1 MSILLRIHQWFSF
14 QGSFASFG
22 VAYFL
27 QSIVVLVFVALS
39 FIALIYIFRKY
50 MARIQRRIG
59 PNRVGKFGL
68 LQLIADALKLVG
80 KESILPEGRD
90 DMAYKIAPVIV
101 MIATILAFVLLPFGD
116 LAYFG
121 SLAVTHS
128 KVTLVLMFGIL
139 SIIPIGEILGGISTK
154 SNYALLGTM
163 RAVAKDISFEIPM
176 MISVLAIVIVSSR
189 SYVTGDAIT
198 GGLSLSG
205 IVSNEVIPYGIIE
218 PLGLLVFFIS
228 MVARASYSPFDLGES
243 DSELISGYTTE
254 YSGMRF
260 GFFYIGLF
268 GMVYLSSFL
277 ISVLYLGGANGPYD
291 NYVGFIYLMIKTI
304 ILVLISFLIWVA
316 IPRIRIDK
324 FVNLGWKYLLPLS
337 MANLVYAG
345 LFVLYIR

>member
-1 MSILLRIHQWFSF
+1 MSLLFIIHQWFSF
-14 QGSFASFG
+14 LGNYASYA

-27 QSIVVLVFVALS
+27 QTAFILIFVALS
-39 FIALIYIFRKY
+39 FVALIYIFRKY
-50 MARIQRRIG
+50 MARIQRRVG

-68 LQLIADALKLVG
+68 LQLIADALKLIG
-80 KESILPEGRD
+80 KESILPESRD

-101 MIATILAFVLLPFGD
+101 MIATMLAFILLPFGD
-116 LAYFG
+116 IAYFG

-128 KVTLVLMFGIL
+128 KVTLILMFGVL
-139 SIIPIGEILGGISTK
+139 SILPIGEILGGISTK

-176 MISVLAIVIVSSR
+176 MISVLAIVLVSSR
-189 SYVTGDAIT
+189 SYVTGGAIT
-198 GGLSLSG
+198 GGFSLSG
-205 IVSNEVIPYGIIE
+205 IVSNEIIPYGIIE
-218 PLGLLVFFIS
+218 PLGLLIFFIS

-260 GFFYIGLF
+260 GLFYVGLF
-268 GMVYLSSFL
+268 GMVYLSSFM
-277 ISVLYLGGANGPYD
+277 ISILYLGGSNGPFD
-291 NYVGFIYLMIKTI
+291 HYVGFIYLFIKTI

-316 IPRIRIDK
+316 LPRIRIDK

-337 MANLVYAG
+337 MINLVYAG

>member
-1 MSILLRIHQWFSF
+1 MSLLVRIHQW
-14 QGSFASFG
+14 
-22 VAYFL
+22 
-27 QSIVVLVFVALS
+27 LS
-39 FIALIYIFRKY
+39 FLGNFTSLGLAYILQTIFILIFVGISFVALIYIFRKY
-50 MARIQRRIG
+50 MARIQRRVG

-68 LQLIADALKLVG
+68 LQLIADLFKLLG
-80 KESILPEGRD
+80 KESIMPERRD
-90 DMAYKIAPVIV
+90 DMAYKLAPIIV
-101 MIATILAFVLLPFGD
+101 MIATMLAFILLPFGD

-128 KVTLVLMFGIL
+128 KVTLILMFGIL
-139 SIIPIGEILGGISTK
+139 SILPIGEILGGISTK

-189 SYVTGDAIT
+189 SYVTGGAIT

-205 IVSNEVIPYGIIE
+205 IVANEIIPYGIIE
-218 PLGLLVFFIS
+218 PLGLLIFFIS

-260 GFFYIGLF
+260 GLFYVGLF

-277 ISVLYLGGANGPYD
+277 ISILYLGGSNGPFD
-291 NYVGFIYLMIKTI
+291 HYVGFLYLFIKTD
-304 ILVLISFLIWVA
+304 ILVLISFLIWVTL
-316 IPRIRIDK
+316 PRIRIDK

-337 MANLVYAG
+337 MINLVYAG

>member
-1 MSILLRIHQWFSF
+1 MSLLVRIHQW
-14 QGSFASFG
+14 
-22 VAYFL
+22 
-27 QSIVVLVFVALS
+27 LS
-39 FIALIYIFRKY
+39 FLGNFTSLGLAYILQTIFILIFVGISFVALIYIFRKY
-50 MARIQRRIG
+50 MARIQRRVG

-68 LQLIADALKLVG
+68 LQLIADLFKLMG
-80 KESILPEGRD
+80 KESIMPERRD
-90 DMAYKIAPVIV
+90 DMAYKLAPIIV
-101 MIATILAFVLLPFGD
+101 MIATMLAFILLPFGD

-128 KVTLVLMFGIL
+128 KVTLILMFGIL
-139 SIIPIGEILGGISTK
+139 SILPIGEILGGISTK

-189 SYVTGDAIT
+189 SYVTGGAIT

-205 IVSNEVIPYGIIE
+205 IVANEIIPYGIIE
-218 PLGLLVFFIS
+218 PLGLLIFFIS

-260 GFFYIGLF
+260 GLFYVGLF

-277 ISVLYLGGANGPYD
+277 ISILYLGGSNGPFD
-291 NYVGFIYLMIKTI
+291 HYVGFLYLFIKTD
-304 ILVLISFLIWVA
+304 ILVLISFLIWVTL
-316 IPRIRIDK
+316 PRIRIDK

-337 MANLVYAG
+337 MINLVYAG

>member
-1 MSILLRIHQWFSF
+1 MSLLVRIHQW
-14 QGSFASFG
+14 
-22 VAYFL
+22 
-27 QSIVVLVFVALS
+27 LS
-39 FIALIYIFRKY
+39 FLGNFTSLGLAYILQTIFILIFVGISFVALIYIFRKY
-50 MARIQRRIG
+50 MARIQRRVG

-68 LQLIADALKLVG
+68 LQLIADLFKLLG
-80 KESILPEGRD
+80 KEFIMPERRD
-90 DMAYKIAPVIV
+90 DMAYKLAPIIV
-101 MIATILAFVLLPFGD
+101 MIATMLAFILLPFGD

-128 KVTLVLMFGIL
+128 KVTLILMFGIL
-139 SIIPIGEILGGISTK
+139 SILPIGEILGGISTK

-189 SYVTGDAIT
+189 SYVTGGAIT

-205 IVSNEVIPYGIIE
+205 IVANEIIPYGIIE
-218 PLGLLVFFIS
+218 PLGLLIFFIS

-260 GFFYIGLF
+260 GLFYVGLF

-277 ISVLYLGGANGPYD
+277 ISILYLGGSNGPFD
-291 NYVGFIYLMIKTI
+291 HYVGFLYLFIKTD
-304 ILVLISFLIWVA
+304 ILVLISFLIWVTL
-316 IPRIRIDK
+316 PRIRIDK

-337 MANLVYAG
+337 MINLVYAG